1 MSIRARLAATYG
13 IGLAAVLVLVGVV
26 VWWQMGVALRGS
38 LETTLQT
45 RATGII
51 TSLENAGQSGLQ
63 ETDRAAPGVFA
74 ALFSPTGS
82 TIDQSADTPAGIRP
96 LAGVQSIA
104 GHDYLVAVQTASSGT
119 LVVTGA
125 DLRPVTDAQAALAR
139 LLAAVGA
146 LVGVV
151 SVAVVWILARR
162 ALRPIDA
169 LIVGAAEIG
178 PDDLARRLPTSARRD
193 EVGRLTLTLNGM
205 LDRIAD
211 SVERQRLFVAMAS
224 HELRTPLAAL
234 RTELELADRD
244 DATPDEYRSAIR
256 DAQADAIRLGGL
268 STSLLELAASAVD
281 VRALARS
288 RVVLQDLVAG
298 VVRGL
303 DALARQNGSQIVV
316 AAAQASVSVDRV
328 RIEQAL
334 ANLVTNAL
342 VHGGRG
348 GTVEVHATI
357 ADGLPARTLT
367 VEVLDRGPGL
377 RGVPADRLFEPFQRD
392 ARSEHPGAGLGLAT
406 VATAI
411 RAHDGTYGAEDR
423 VGGGARFWFTV
434 PVGAS
439 DVAQSP

>member
-13 IGLAAVLVLVGVV
+13 IGLAAVLVLVGGV

-45 RATGII
+45 RATGIL

-74 ALFSPTGS
+74 ALFSPNGS
-82 TIDQSADTPAGIRP
+82 TIDQSADTPRGIRP
-96 LAGVQSIA
+96 LAGVQSIT
-104 GHDYLVAVQTASSGT
+104 GHDYLVAVQAASSGA

-151 SVAVVWILARR
+151 SVAGVWILARR

-169 LIVGAAEIG
+169 LIAGAAAIG

-268 STSLLELAASAVD
+268 STSLLELAASAID
-281 VRALARS
+281 ARALARS
-288 RVVLQDLVAG
+288 RVFLEDLVAG

-303 DALARQNGSQIVV
+303 DALARQNGSQIVI
-316 AAAQASVSVDRV
+316 AAAEASVSVDRV

-357 ADGLPARTLT
+357 ADGPPTRTLT

-377 RGVPADRLFEPFQRD
+377 NGVPADRLFEPFRRGE
-392 ARSEHPGAGLGLAT
+392 RSEHPGAGLGLAT

-411 RAHDGTYGAEDR
+411 RAHEGTYGAEDR

-434 PVGAS
+434 PAGAS
-439 DVAQSP
+439 DAVQSP